1 MIMKK
6 IVLAGLALALIGCG
20 TPPYNDVLA
29 VREALLRQSILYCT
43 SQLNFSREKSAELQ
57 AGLVGTTIV
66 GKASLTEF
74 WQGALLDKEFRDHL
88 LKEGVSANDFQNV
101 VSGANTMNFQGR
113 ATTI

>member
-1 MIMKK
+1 
-6 IVLAGLALALIGCG
+6 
-20 TPPYNDVLA
+20 

-88 LKEGVSANDFQNV
+88 LKEGVSANDFQNM
-101 VSGANTMNFQGR
+101 VSGCQHDELSRSGYYNMIQGTASGYQYGYQWR
-113 ATTI
+113 R